1 MLHPYGSVAGALD
14 KQKFENNPKH
24 STGIIVGAANPNN
37 RLHILERGCGGGGT
51 RKSTFPSGAVG
62 RPIRRGELFFG
73 LFPPDPPPPHVAGG
87 KNPPPAGG
95 GGGPG
100 GAGPGPATPP
110 AWGGLTPGP
119 PPLGH
124 PPHPT
129 PAAPWGEG
137 PHRPAGAGGARGGGG
152 AGGGGGGA
160 LGARG
165 RRGAR
170 PPAGGAGG
178 GVLFFVPAP
187 ALSPSAAA
195 GAGGAGAR
203 LAPGALLAAALLAA
217 LLPLDRL
224 LGADAED
231 GSLDQLLLS
240 GLGPAAIAAA
250 KALAHWITTGLPLL
264 AATPV
269 AAAMLNLPV
278 EAWGTAMAALGL
290 AAAFLSLLGTA
301 GAALTLGARRGGVL
315 LPLIVLPLAIPSVI
329 FGAAAIEAAA
339 AGGAARPYLLLLAA
353 LVAAATPLA
362 PLAAGAALRG
372 E

>member
-1 MLHPYGSVAGALD
+1 MTGWLALLARELRLALRHPADTL
-14 KQKFENNPKH
+14 
-24 STGIIVGAANPNN
+24 AA
-37 RLHILERGCGGGGT
+37 
-51 RKSTFPSGAVG
+51 
-62 RPIRRGELFFG
+62 
-73 LFPPDPPPPHVAGG
+73 
-87 KNPPPAGG
+87 
-95 GGGPG
+95 
-100 GAGPGPATPP
+100 
-110 AWGGLTPGP
+110 
-119 PPLGH
+119 
-124 PPHPT
+124 
-129 PAAPWGEG
+129 
-137 PHRPAGAGGARGGGG
+137 
-152 AGGGGGGA
+152 
-160 LGARG
+160 
-165 RRGAR
+165 
-170 PPAGGAGG
+170 
-178 GVLFFVPAP
+178 VLFFVLVAALFPFGIGPAP
-187 ALSPSAAA
+187 EAL
-195 GAGGAGAR
+195 AR